1 MLIDLGTQHIDQRKR
16 METGLQRP
24 DLGVGGIYQHMQVK
38 PGQHQL
44 MFLSTTRESQLN
56 EWPRNITLIE

>member
-1 MLIDLGTQHIDQRKR
+1 

-38 PGQHQL
+38 PGQYQL